1 MCCRVPGS
9 PVAGQGGSAGSDQ
22 PNSSASD
29 FSDLSDWGSGNS
41 VADDT
46 VAKTNG
52 ITQPD
57 LSSATPGKPKKSKRD
72 TNRTS
77 KKEDAVDPLLE
88 SETSVENEEDTF
100 AKTVGLI
107 LKNIKRR
114 DARKCSVTRI
124 KILQLLHESQF
135 GSD

>member
-9 PVAGQGGSAGSDQ
+9 PDAEQGGSAGSDR

-41 VADDT
+41 VVDDA
-46 VAKTNG
+46 VPKTNG
-52 ITQPD
+52 ITQAD
-57 LSSATPGKPKKSKRD
+57 LSTAIPTQQKKRKRD
-72 TNRTS
+72 TSKTS
-77 KKEDAVDPLLE
+77 KEEEAIDPLLE
-88 SETSVENEEDTF
+88 SEVSAESEEDTF
-100 AKTVGLI
+100 AKTVALI

-135 GSD
+135 GND